1 MVVALVYP
9 RSGDMDG
16 RKQANTMNT
25 LSTTSLPIQI
35 GQSFEGLPIDDGVDT
50 RGLSPGDLV
59 SIQTLNSVYKLRLD
73 EPLRGRGVATG
84 DGEFIN
90 EESTASLIGA
100 TLTGRGSMV
109 KVGWVL
115 LGFKVVLS
123 IPGGEL
129 LTSRV
134 QGISINGAPLTP
146 LAPGTH

>member
-1 MVVALVYP
+1 
-9 RSGDMDG
+9 MD
-16 RKQANTMNT
+16 TI
-25 LSTTSLPIQI
+25 STTSLPIQI
-35 GQSFEGLPIDDGVDT
+35 GQTFEDLPIDDGVDT
-50 RGLSPGDLV
+50 RNLSPGDLV
-59 SIQTLNSVYKLRLD
+59 SIQTLNSVYDLRLE
-73 EPLRGRGVATG
+73 EPSRGRGMACG

-90 EESTASLIGA
+90 EEATASLIGA

-129 LTSRV
+129 LTSKVR
-134 QGISINGAPLTP
+134 GISINGKALAP

>member
-1 MVVALVYP
+1 
-9 RSGDMDG
+9 
-16 RKQANTMNT
+16 MNT
-25 LSTTSLPIQI
+25 VSTTTLPLQI
-35 GQSFEGLPIDDGVDT
+35 GQMFENLPIDDGVDT
-50 RGLSPGDLV
+50 RNLNPGDMV
-59 SIQTLNSVYKLRLD
+59 SIHTLNSVYSLRLE
-73 EPLRGRGVATG
+73 EPARGRGFATG

-129 LTSRV
+129 LTSKV
-134 QGISINGAPLTP
+134 QGIAINGKPLVP
-146 LAPGTH
+146 VAPGTH

>member
-1 MVVALVYP
+1 
-9 RSGDMDG
+9 MD
-16 RKQANTMNT
+16 T
-25 LSTTSLPIQI
+25 LATTSRPIQF
-35 GQSFEGLPIDDGVDT
+35 GQLFEDLSIDDGVDT
-50 RGLSPGDLV
+50 RRLSPGDLL
-59 SIQTLNSVYKLRLD
+59 SIRTLNSVYKLRLD
-73 EPLRGRGVATG
+73 EPLRGRGVASG

-90 EESTASLIGA
+90 EESAASLIGA

-134 QGISINGAPLTP
+134 QGIAINGTPLAP